1 MLGTLVT
8 FTGKK
13 HLSLK
18 TLLTKTLNSIV
29 LRITKKTENA
39 DRVFFL
45 ARLVVTS
52 EHNFGKI
59 NKNNNQ

>member
-52 EHNFGKI
+52 ERNLV
-59 NKNNNQ
+59 